1 LTCGIGLPNVD
12 TPMSTPWLD
21 IEFGVITRP

>member
-1 LTCGIGLPNVD
+1 LPNVD